1 MRKRIALP
9 LLIVIGPGQ
18 GDEEEKKGRDVESIL
33 VLIVSRIFVES
44 FISLF
49 NKVIEIVMVKQN

>member
-1 MRKRIALP
+1 MRKRIALL

-33 VLIVSRIFVES
+33 VLIVFRIFVES
-44 FISLF
+44 FS
-49 NKVIEIVMVKQN
+49 KIV